1 MRNANT
7 KEILPMLCRPKIKHV
22 FISAILLTLVG
33 CANTPKISDKEAL
46 MHGKDGAIGMLTA
59 DSDLYREATF
69 AENNALTET
78 LYKNTLTKVE
88 ILKRF
93 EAEIG
98 GNYKIEDDIRAVNMN
113 QLCWIGN
120 FLLAHKKYSSDMDQ
134 ELLHW
139 VEAKQQIYKKNINE
153 TFGSQKIKN
162 DCRI

>member
-1 MRNANT
+1 MKTENT
-7 KEILPMLCRPKIKHV
+7 KEIPPMLCRQKIKLA
-22 FISAILLTLVG
+22 FISAAILLVG

-46 MHGKDGAIGMLTA
+46 MYGKDGALGMLTA

-69 AENNALTET
+69 AENNTLTET

-93 EAEIG
+93 ETEIG

-120 FLLAHKKYSSDMDQ
+120 FLIAHKKYSTEADQ
-134 ELLHW
+134 ELLKW
-139 VEAKQQIYKKNINE
+139 VEAKQDIYKTNINE
-153 TFGSQKIKN
+153 SFGSKKIKN
-162 DCRI
+162 DCRS